1 MRRHGKFGI
10 SRGNLAPAQRV
21 MPGGAVVFGTVRGH
35 RVDNASRPSR
45 PLTVMG
51 ESVRVQVNRIGD
63 LAEADRYLDAMEQG
77 SASEESRTRADG
89 CTWSRPWTSS
99 PRINQIIDH
108 LPQGWQDHLVFQP

>member
-1 MRRHGKFGI
+1 
-10 SRGNLAPAQRV
+10 

-63 LAEADRYLDAMEQG
+63 LAEAERYLDAMEQG
-77 SASEESRTRADG
+77 SGLRGEPNSRGRLYVVEAVD
-89 CTWSRPWTSS
+89 
-99 PRINQIIDH
+99 IFAAH
-108 LPQGWQDHLVFQP
+108 